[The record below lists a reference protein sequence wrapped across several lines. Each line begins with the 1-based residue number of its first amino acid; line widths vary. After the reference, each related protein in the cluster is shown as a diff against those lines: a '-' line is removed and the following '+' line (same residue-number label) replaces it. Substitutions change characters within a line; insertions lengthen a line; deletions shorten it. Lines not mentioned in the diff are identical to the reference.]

1 MSPLLCGTKQKQKV
15 MKKSELVKFVETV
28 EQQFNQNKHIIIEG
42 YEEYLKNG
50 DTYEHKTMC
59 IESWGVAMI
68 GTNNE
73 HLSHLP
79 FKELYNF
86 INSFRGFAQTRPHY
100 AFEQKP
106 DCYIEY
112 YTDNFL
118 IQSENLGVKKL
129 LNTLQD

>member
-1 MSPLLCGTKQKQKV
+1 
-15 MKKSELVKFVETV
+15 MKKSELKKFVEFV
-28 EQQFNQNKHIIIEG
+28 EQQFNENKHIIIEG
-42 YEEYLKNG
+42 YEEYLENG

-68 GTNNE
+68 GTHNE

-86 INSFRGFAQTRPHY
+86 INSFKGFAQTRPHY
-100 AFEQKP
+100 AFDQKP

-118 IQSENLGVKKL
+118 QQTESWGIKKVL
-129 LNTLQD
+129 EALQY

>member
-1 MSPLLCGTKQKQKV
+1 MTKK
-15 MKKSELVKFVETV
+15 ELNQFVEMV
-28 EQQFNQNKHIIIEG
+28 EKQFNQNKDIIIEG
-42 YEEYLKNG
+42 YQEYLKNG

-68 GTNNE
+68 GANNE
-73 HLSHLP
+73 HISHLP

-86 INSFRGFAQTRPHY
+86 INSFKGFAQTRPHY